1 MRRLTTASSLLAV
14 LLAAAPASAQQ
25 QGTAP
30 PAAPAAAPS
39 FEELQATIARMQ
51 RQVESLG
58 EAAAQRDKALDF
70 LSEQVDKAAGQIKG
84 AGQATESLRGQSAA
98 LTDELQGARTERD
111 RVAAEARAREDQL
124 GQAQRTLAALE
135 RSLAEERKGK
145 DGLQGELERARA
157 QVAAVTTE
165 LDGERKGRGATEA
178 ELERTRGQL
187 AALLAYLE
195 EERKG
200 RGEAAASLEAE
211 RAQLAALRGDL
222 EAERKGRG
230 EVAAQLDAA
239 RSGLAEAGTR
249 VASLERD
256 LAATR
261 ERAAEER
268 RLLQGELATL
278 HTTIEAL
285 NARLAEAATS
295 GVRQAGLI
303 QDLDRQLKE
312 ALAARV
318 EELSQYRSEFFG
330 RLRQLLGDRPDIRI
344 VGDRF
349 VFQSELLFESGS
361 AELDPEG
368 QASLRDLARS
378 LREVAAT
385 IPPDIDWVLR
395 VDGHTDRLP
404 VRAGPFASN
413 WELSTARAISVV
425 RFLAAQGIPPE
436 RLAAAG
442 FGEFRPLDPREDEIA
457 YRRNRRIEF
466 KLTEG

>member
-222 EAERKGRG
+222 EAERKGR
-230 EVAAQLDAA
+230 V
-239 RSGLAEAGTR
+239 EAGTR